1 MVHCSPCQDTSAH
14 PGPSLVTLQMVSALV
29 ALLQSPGLQARCL
42 SLAPQFSL
50 RVVAGFLPPSFSA
63 GLAARCSTLHV
74 VLIPCM
80 ATTRQPASHPQMHC
94 PAENP
99 RGVSCLNNIRFGK
112 LKTRSWNLASPLEN
126 VNCFDKS
133 ESKVSP
139 QQREIYFNPKKE
151 TGERGTKK
159 TFYNTA

>member
-63 GLAARCSTLHV
+63 GHGCTLLNFTRGSHP
-74 VLIPCM
+74 LHGNNE
-80 ATTRQPASHPQMHC
+80 ATNQPQMHW
-94 PAENP
+94 PAENM
-99 RGVSCLNNIRFGK
+99 RGVSCLNNIGF
-112 LKTRSWNLASPLEN
+112 
-126 VNCFDKS
+126 
-133 ESKVSP
+133 
-139 QQREIYFNPKKE
+139 
-151 TGERGTKK
+151 
-159 TFYNTA
+159 